1 VARRRSQSDEA
12 SIFDRHFD
20 GCGLLGGLLPKRNQ
34 SSALHDYT
42 GGKGYGVQM
51 KALFCSVI
59 AIAYWFWPLDLI
71 PDVPPIGY
79 VDDFAVG
86 LVSAAI
92 ALRRGKGKVN
102 G

>member
-1 VARRRSQSDEA
+1 MKP
-12 SIFDRHFD
+12 
-20 GCGLLGGLLPKRNQ
+20 LLC
-34 SSALHDYT
+34 SA
-42 GGKGYGVQM
+42 
-51 KALFCSVI
+51 I

-79 VDDFAVG
+79 VDDLVVG
-86 LVSAAI
+86 LVSAVI